1 MKSLII
7 GFIAMFI
14 TISAFSQK
22 AKGNPDTTL
31 TTYLTYA
38 CTMHPQYV
46 SNVPAKCPVCHDDM
60 TMRSKKEQ
68 MKAEVVKLY
77 TCPMDKDVIS
87 TKKGKCPVCDMDM
100 VELKSK
106 NKAGKN

>member
-1 MKSLII
+1 MALFVTNS
-7 GFIAMFI
+7 
-14 TISAFSQK
+14 SFSQK

-31 TTYLTYA
+31 TTYLTYT
-38 CTMHPQYV
+38 CTVHPQYV
-46 SNVPAKCPVCHDDM
+46 SNVPAKCPVCNNDM

-87 TKKGKCPVCDMDM
+87 TKKGKCPKCEMDM
-100 VELKSK
+100 VALKPTDK
-106 NKAGKN
+106 VIKD